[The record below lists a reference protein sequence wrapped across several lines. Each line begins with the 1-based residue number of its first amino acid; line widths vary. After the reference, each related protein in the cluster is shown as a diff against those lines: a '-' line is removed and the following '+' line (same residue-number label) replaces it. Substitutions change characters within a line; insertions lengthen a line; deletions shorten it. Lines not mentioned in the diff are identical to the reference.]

1 MRIRYIFFILLLSL
15 NSVQAFYPNY
25 QISNAVILKNQPTMS
40 LNFNDIKT
48 KTYNKLIRNNKK
60 IPKIVRYFIHR
71 NFSLKESELKHGRIA
86 MLAVLGRIFS
96 EVIHPV
102 LAIRLYADNL
112 LVNNELVPSFLN
124 GGLSKINCIFYIFAL
139 LYIALIE
146 LNHVIEITDISNNKK
161 INTSNNFML
170 KKFNEKT
177 LEEQEKLQKIEINFG
192 RVAMLLSVWFCYYEY
207 TTKMSIINP
216 EILAI
221 YPWFVM
227 FVYILIFT

>member
-1 MRIRYIFFILLLSL
+1 MRIRYIVSTILLSL
-15 NSVQAFYPNY
+15 NFTYAFYSHY
-25 QISNAVILKNQPTMS
+25 KIDNAIILKNQPTMS
-40 LNFNDIKT
+40 INLNNIKK

-60 IPKIVRYFIHR
+60 IPKIVRYFIHH

-86 MLAVLGRIFS
+86 ILAVLGRIFA
-96 EVIHPV
+96 EVIHPI

-112 LVNNELVPSFLN
+112 LVNNELVPSFIN
-124 GGLSKINCIFYIFAL
+124 GGLSRINCIFYILAL

-161 INTSNNFML
+161 INISNNFML
-170 KKFNEKT
+170 KIFNEKKPK
-177 LEEQEKLQKIEINFG
+177 EQEKLQIIEINFG
-192 RVAMLLSVWFCYYEY
+192 RVAMLLSVLFCYYEY

-216 EILAI
+216 ELLVI

-227 FVYILIFT
+227 FIYILIFT